1 MFGLLQLPFAD
12 LRCLGVDQFN
22 RVPRPNW
29 TSDNPGE
36 CFVRGFGRM
45 SSRNATGY
53 GLMGERSYVEFDHAV
68 VFPTPVRHKQEG
80 WPQEIP
86 LLLWFRRMYF
96 DGDIAGRFEFGFKAD
111 PKLEQALFEANPKLR
126 YDLGEVARTINEA
139 KVEVRSPDESRS
151 ESRLERCGTAL
162 ALAFLTATTTSE
174 GLKRYPPA
182 DLEGRFLVLGPST
195 THLRVPAALPV
206 LDSEDRRRIMEAGD
220 DCLFI
225 TSAAASAR
233 RNTVTVQISPTASG
247 REPAAER
254 ARRVLFSHLNAMLF
268 AYSHLVGVAD
278 AKEIARHRLR
288 LRDLT
293 EKMLKRFEDL
303 KSDPD
308 NANEAEFAGAM
319 TAFSAAHAGRI
330 DQLTHQLQSLADQ
343 AAEQSKAG
351 KVFNW
356 GRSLFE
362 QIVIKSAEAIASGAT
377 SLR

>member
-12 LRCLGVDQFN
+12 LRCLTEDRFN
-22 RVPRPNW
+22 RVQRPNW
-29 TSDNPGE
+29 DSDDPGE
-36 CFVRGFGRM
+36 CFVRGFGKM
-45 SSRNATGY
+45 SSRNVTGY
-53 GLMGERSYVEFDHAV
+53 GLMGERAYVEFDHAV

-96 DGDIAGRFEFGFKAD
+96 DGDIAGRFEFGFMAD
-111 PKLEQALFEANPKLR
+111 PKIEQAFFEANPELR
-126 YDLGEVARTINEA
+126 YDLAEVARTINEA
-139 KVEVRSPDESRS
+139 KVEVRSPDESRT
-151 ESRLERCGTAL
+151 ESRLDRCGTAL
-162 ALAFLTATTTSE
+162 ARAFLTATTTKD

-182 DLEGRFLVLGPST
+182 ELEGRFLVLGPST
-195 THLRVPAALPV
+195 IHLRVPAALPV
-206 LDSEDRRRIMEAGD
+206 LGTEDRRLILQADD

-233 RNTVTVQISPTASG
+233 RNTVVVQISPKTSR
-247 REPAAER
+247 REPPAER
-254 ARRVLFSHLNAMLF
+254 ARRVLFAHLNAMLF
-268 AYSHLVGVAD
+268 AYSHLVSVAD
-278 AKEIARHRLR
+278 GKEIARHRLR

-303 KSDPD
+303 KPDPD
-308 NANEAEFAGAM
+308 NADDAEFAGAI
-319 TAFSAAHAGRI
+319 TAFSAAHTGRI
-330 DQLTHQLQSLADQ
+330 DELTDRLQSVADQ

-362 QIVIKSAEAIASGAT
+362 QIMIKSAETIASGAT
-377 SLR
+377 SLK